1 MKIIMYK
8 HFVQVLNTIGFNLGM
23 MKLYEY
29 VLLKAYYLAAFPK
42 GS

>member
-1 MKIIMYK
+1 MYK
-8 HFVQVLNTIGFNLGM
+8 HFIQVLNTIVFNLRM

-29 VLLKAYYLAAFPK
+29 LVLKAYYLAVFPK